1 MEARLQ
7 AQVLHVAPSFSI
19 GGVQLRTARIIN
31 HFGPRFRHKIIALD
45 GNYDAAPQI
54 SARVDTQ
61 LIPRPRPSNMVRNVA
76 SAIVAL
82 RRLRPDL
89 LVTYNWGS
97 MEWAI
102 ANRVWPTAPHIH
114 FEDGFGKEEADTQL
128 PRRVMCR
135 RWALARST
143 TVVVPSHK
151 LRDIAVHVW
160 RLPKD
165 IVTYVPNGV
174 DADRFASPPVEGIPG
189 LSRDSDELIVGTLA
203 PLRPEKNIGRLTR
216 VFAKIDPSLP
226 ARLVIAGSG
235 SERTAL
241 EQLVRVLGIGGRVV
255 FTGRVSPETV
265 LGHFDVFALSSDT
278 EQMPVALLEA
288 MAASLPVAAV
298 NVGDVKTMV
307 SSANRQFVVPR
318 DDEGAFVA
326 AIELLLRQPKT
337 RERLGRLNR
346 ERVIANYLEFQMF
359 ERYTELFRQHLPQG
373 WN

>member
-1 MEARLQ
+1 LQ

-241 EQLVRVLGIGGRVV
+241 EQLVRVLCIGGRVV